1 MGSVFTTR
9 VALLVFVS
17 SFVLGAPSRAWA
29 DQAEAVRFTYDAPQA
44 CPDAESF
51 VKEVHAR
58 TTRFQIVRFG
68 DGLRSFEV
76 VIAQSGNNF
85 RGSVRVLDGGGA
97 ASLRTVDGTECED
110 VARTLAFVTALS
122 IDPKALSSPSPADT
136 STPAVADSS
145 TPAPV
150 ASVASVGPPPPQEPP
165 ASPPPT
171 AKVATDPAPPPAD
184 ENPAPPPSA
193 QSSRGWRMDVVGGAE
208 VQAVAAPSA
217 VIGGAA
223 LLGLTLG
230 GERALSPLLRLGV
243 AWASSGSIDANPGE
257 ATLAWT
263 VGRAEICPL
272 RWPAQGALELRPC
285 LTGDFG
291 VVSASATGVS
301 NPQSHVRP
309 WETLGALALV
319 EWAPLD
325 PLFVEAELSLSTPL
339 ERDRFFVAPS
349 PVVYQ
354 APVFVPAG
362 TLALGVRFP

>member
-1 MGSVFTTR
+1 
-9 VALLVFVS
+9 L
-17 SFVLGAPSRAWA
+17 
-29 DQAEAVRFTYDAPQA
+29 RFTYVAPQA
-44 CPDAESF
+44 CPDAEAF

-58 TTRFQIVRFG
+58 TARFQIVRFG

-76 VIAQSGNNF
+76 VIAQTGNNF
-85 RGSVRVLDGGGA
+85 RGSVRVTDGGGA
-97 ASLRTVDGTECED
+97 ASVRTVDGTDCED
-110 VARTLAFVTALS
+110 VGRTLALVTALS
-122 IDPKALSSPSPADT
+122 IDPKALSSPSPGDMGPPGAPD
-136 STPAVADSS
+136 PA

-150 ASVASVGPPPPQEPP
+150 ASTAPPTPPEPP
-165 ASPPPT
+165 ASPPST
-171 AKVATDPAPPPAD
+171 ATAVKDPAPPPAD

-193 QSSRGWRMDVVGGAE
+193 QSSSRGWRMDLVGGAF
-208 VQAVAAPSA
+208 VQGVDAPSV
-217 VIGGAA
+217 VIGGAI
-223 LLGLTLG
+223 LVGLTLG
-230 GERALSPLLRLGV
+230 GERALSPLFRVGV
-243 AWASSGSIDANPGE
+243 ALASSGSLDASPG
-257 ATLAWT
+257 AVTLAWT

-301 NPQSHVRP
+301 NPQSHVQP
-309 WETLGALALV
+309 WETLGVQALA

-325 PLFVEAELSLSTPL
+325 PLFVDVELSLSTPL

>member
-1 MGSVFTTR
+1 MTGPV
-9 VALLVFVS
+9 
-17 SFVLGAPSRAWA
+17 
-29 DQAEAVRFTYDAPQA
+29 DQAEPVRFTYVAPQA
-44 CPDAESF
+44 CPDAEAF

-58 TTRFQIVRFG
+58 TARFQIVRFG

-76 VIAQSGNNF
+76 VIAQTGSNF
-85 RGSVRVLDGGGA
+85 RGSVRVTDGGGA
-97 ASLRTVDGTECED
+97 ASVRTVDGTDCED
-110 VARTLAFVTALS
+110 VGRTLALVTALS
-122 IDPKALSSPSPADT
+122 IDPKALSSPSPGDT
-136 STPAVADSS
+136 GPPAAPDPP

-150 ASVASVGPPPPQEPP
+150 ASVASIAPPPPPEPP
-165 ASPPPT
+165 ASPLPT
-171 AKVATDPAPPPAD
+171 ATATAVKDPAPPPTD

-193 QSSRGWRMDVVGGAE
+193 RSSRGWRMDVIGGAF
-208 VQAVAAPSA
+208 VQGVDAPSA
-217 VIGGAA
+217 VIGGAV

-230 GERALSPLLRLGV
+230 GERTLSPMFRVGV
-243 AWASSGSIDANPGE
+243 AWASSGSLDANPGA
-257 ATLAWT
+257 ATFAWT
-263 VGRAEICPL
+263 VGRAQVCPL

-301 NPQSHVRP
+301 NPQSHVQP
-309 WETLGALALV
+309 WVTLGALALA
-319 EWAPLD
+319 EWTPFD
-325 PLFVEAELSLSTPL
+325 PLFVEAGLSLVTPL

>member
-1 MGSVFTTR
+1 MTGPV
-9 VALLVFVS
+9 
-17 SFVLGAPSRAWA
+17 
-29 DQAEAVRFTYDAPQA
+29 DQAEPVRFTYVAPQA
-44 CPDAESF
+44 CPDAEAF

-68 DGLRSFEV
+68 ENLRAFEV
-76 VIAQSGNNF
+76 VIAQAGNGF

-97 ASLRTVDGTECED
+97 SSLRTVDGTDCED
-110 VARTLAFVTALS
+110 VGRTLALVTALS
-122 IDPKALSSPSPADT
+122 IDPKALSSPSPADAGPPT
-136 STPAVADSS
+136 GPAPTT

-150 ASVASVGPPPPQEPP
+150 ASVDPPPPDPP

-171 AKVATDPAPPPAD
+171 APVAKDSAPPPTEEEA
-184 ENPAPPPSA
+184 APPPSA
-193 QSSRGWRMDVVGGAE
+193 QSSRGWRMDLVGGAY
-208 VQAVAAPSA
+208 VQAVDAPSA
-217 VIGGAA
+217 VIGGAV

-230 GERALSPLLRLGV
+230 GERVLSPMLRLGV
-243 AWASSGSIDANPGE
+243 SWASSGSIDANPGA

-263 VGRAEICPL
+263 VGRAEVCPL
-272 RWPAQGALELRPC
+272 RWPAQGPLELRPC

-309 WETLGALALV
+309 WETLGALALA
-319 EWAPLD
+319 EWVPLD
-325 PLFVEAELSLSTPL
+325 PLFVEVELSLSTPL